1 MKLALNPRTGSL
13 AHRVRDDFRLLS
25 QDTRSLLNQ
34 ALNTELPSARRRLMD
49 AAGGRFDQ
57 GRQWLSE
64 NSQALR
70 QNPRLPILI
79 GAAGL
84 AALAG
89 ASWFLF
95 RPASRRFF
103 GG

>member
-49 AAGGRFDQ
+49 AAGGRLDQ
-57 GRQWLSE
+57 GRQWLSD

-70 QNPRLPILI
+70 QNPRLTFLI

-89 ASWFLF
+89 ASWLLF
-95 RPASRRFF
+95 RPSSRRFF